1 MLTLKQNHYHT
12 EHCRSFEETPNNN
25 KGDSIIQNTIEQHER
40 SENGIKQI
48 KYFEINDESESV
60 EISQNINE
68 NTIVS
73 SDDVKKPIPEY
84 INENPIVSSIDE
96 IKTISE
102 TQTQSHEKRNDIKDE
117 NTKQIKKNIPTAIEK
132 KKNQIFTFKQT
143 LEVNSSVEGIIEKKK
158 SKLKV
163 ILIIGGV
170 IISIIIIGIVIYFLL
185 KKDGDGHCKGKCDED
200 EEEEEF
206 KTGSGENIVVKID
219 RKINQMW
226 EYQGN
231 EFTST
236 TNVLEDSSSLR
247 RNEQINK
254 TTKINYL
261 LNVYDNETLSDNSIL
276 FSAFAVI
283 LRKITFNNDEEIYE
297 GGVNLLEYDYT
308 QKEENLIINEENENE
323 INNEEIIYDD
333 DYYHNDYPVIKFKF
347 YENGTL
353 YEIQK
358 PQNISNKFFI
368 HLKLFV
374 NKVIPSVSEKLYSPN
389 ENDRIRRLQEEGVS
403 NKYIKKDDKVIL
415 NEIRDHEISVNDINL
430 EGSQVKS
437 NREIEVDSQGNI
449 QSIQTNQITSMS
461 SEGNIDDECEDSI
474 CIEDKKDNIIQFPI
488 RSIYSETSSNII
500 LIQTNI
506 NETLSQNIKDL
517 IQDLNF
523 ENYDLK
529 LSVINGRRRLN
540 EEKNKENYSY
550 KKGKIFR
557 KLVIR
562 SFDQPMGFTLP
573 FFKLNMNGI
582 LIKMNSKISYFPGN
596 GTVIMLLYY
605 KIGNEGNDKNLVYE
619 KISLPF
625 GKTYEKYN
633 EVIDE
638 ISGGLYYIY
647 NYLINRLYNNTWKKS
662 IQKELTDISNLITN
676 LYDASDIFFLP
687 LNNLLNEIKNASKN
701 AFNSIFLEIEKTIS
715 NLNSLN
721 NEINSSN
728 EENQKELIKESQ
740 IIINSAIV
748 EYKELFDSFDSSTI
762 LLTET
767 IIESLPE
774 LNQIDIGSYYDIKEQ
789 LSVSEKVYNAFEI
802 MVDNALN
809 TQNSLL
815 TDYTNLLI
823 KDNLEDIIKQEE
835 FIAKRLQTNT
845 TLIEAINDNEKRNNM
860 IDLLNNIRIKVNDIS
875 KNIIKSIE
883 NISKNL
889 RSGEEGELKTIL
901 ADVENKKNVYLEN
914 KNQIETSL
922 RNYIQVSDNFE
933 LYIEDTE
940 ILFQIDQN
948 VTNERNKQFFEQI
961 IIPLNALQTNFFTQ
975 ETFNNIEN
983 LINEI
988 INELNTNKD
997 NNFSNIPNLL
1007 ETLNTTIDDSISYY
1021 LDDNLIKN
1029 TYNLLLDSNYIS
1041 NLFELYYAPVTDV
1054 FNKYLTVFRDEYF
1067 QNHILQYL
1075 DKPYE
1080 IQTKVNQ
1087 ILNKQKNA
1095 TRKMINDMTYQLKE
1109 SINEKLNTHYNIYKI
1124 KIQQYLFEIQKNT
1137 PKDNY
1142 NNIANTNINLVNTNF
1157 ENIMI
1162 QLDNKKTESNKYE
1175 NQKVIMN
1182 ITNDTDP
1189 FQLNDKIKT
1198 HENAMLSLINRVSG
1212 LVQSDF
1218 DSVFCEFDNEGNCI
1232 YTEKLDASQ
1241 QKLFQTAKL
1250 RYTIS
1255 KISEIISL
1263 SKNTDSF
1270 NLLSYENYVN
1280 LFKSKA
1286 DYENFISNEILN
1298 RLKELNNEEEKLIEP
1313 IINSIENNLTTTF
1326 ENIINEGL
1334 IESKINILSGKIFTL
1349 PEKLNNKVEN
1359 MKSSITNIF
1368 NEFKKNYI
1376 NKSIYFEPIS
1386 FQKSYDIFENSIN
1399 EIISKNIETINKLKI
1414 DENLINQVKSYY
1426 TSILI
1431 NIGNKF
1437 ETEITQY
1444 TQILQDSNLLGL
1456 SYNIGKIGKEIKEN
1470 TINKLKQSIED
1481 NITTIFTNSFNEQI
1495 NEIKLYLTQQNEGIL
1510 DQLKTEYEII
1520 FNDFSLKGELEY
1532 DKNNTTLI
1540 NSLSNK
1546 LIESINSEAKNYY
1559 NGTIQDYNQSF
1570 INSYNLENKEKNL
1583 NILEINTIEFNDLQE
1598 KVLKGD
1604 ELLKT
1609 FCKERI
1615 EKEKILFKE
1624 TIENTI
1630 VYGYNKTIQDFSNSF
1645 GKNYLNSIL
1654 NQITTNKIQSNLDN
1668 IESTIQNNHEFLLTI
1683 LNDMSSCY
1691 ETIGK
1696 SLKTVYKTLSTEI
1709 SSNLDDDIN
1718 ISLEN
1723 SINNFKLYSN
1733 IQITD
1738 LFLEHILIILKND
1751 NFTKLF
1757 NQNIINL
1764 FPKEFTEAFKIQLKN
1779 NYNELLDD
1787 YNLDSFKILATNQIE
1802 TSKNKIVESLNEFQ
1816 KETED
1821 QLVTMTSITISRD
1834 VKNVMNIVNKYKSN
1848 NYDIFPNSF
1857 NFSISENSKNILLS
1871 FIQKIKNIINPI
1883 IIVYEGNDEEI
1894 KRQLEEKLNS
1904 FDNYFEVVKS
1914 NLNSSDI
1921 TTKTE
1926 NSLNNLKNVKN
1937 NMKVEILKEIDGID
1951 NDLKEIDLNV
1961 YRRNLEEFSI
1971 TDIINDLD
1979 KIKKKFDSIQEELI
1993 NLNEFIKISKD
2004 YSNFESLIKNMIE
2017 HISAPIESNLQ
2028 NLMDYLS
2035 ESQYSQFETNI
2046 KSQAENI
2053 KNYLSDFYNI
2063 ENKNIY
2069 ESINII
2075 KSISSFYNSF
2085 HNEIKAK
2092 TDNFLST
2099 YFEQIFSKIEP
2110 YENISGLIREKE
2122 GLELGNI
2129 TTDILGEK
2137 ITFNSNISEYSY
2149 DYSISFKY
2157 NNFTIYTNSS
2167 ISAESYI
2174 NLNYET
2180 ENTKAGIN
2188 GVIGSGYLSMNS
2200 NNLLKEY
2207 LTDLTKEQQTNPTN
2221 YKKSFSKKIKVGNEW
2236 RHINGGECGYDSYAY
2251 RRRYCQIKEIF
2262 KWETKDTYEYTEKS
2276 RKEGKKRF

>member
-1 MLTLKQNHYHT
+1 M
-12 EHCRSFEETPNNN
+12 
-25 KGDSIIQNTIEQHER
+25 
-40 SENGIKQI
+40 
-48 KYFEINDESESV
+48 
-60 EISQNINE
+60 
-68 NTIVS
+68 
-73 SDDVKKPIPEY
+73 
-84 INENPIVSSIDE
+84 
-96 IKTISE
+96 
-102 TQTQSHEKRNDIKDE
+102 
-117 NTKQIKKNIPTAIEK
+117 
-132 KKNQIFTFKQT
+132 
-143 LEVNSSVEGIIEKKK
+143 
-158 SKLKV
+158 
-163 ILIIGGV
+163 

-185 KKDGDGHCKGKCDED
+185 KKDDDGHCKGKCDED
-200 EEEEEF
+200 EEEEEL
-206 KTGSGENIVVKID
+206 KTGSGENIIVKID

-276 FSAFAVI
+276 FSAFAMI
-283 LRKITFNNDEEIYE
+283 LSKITFNNDEEIYE

-308 QKEENLIINEENENE
+308 QKEENLIISEENEIENENE
-323 INNEEIIYDD
+323 INDEEIIYDD

-415 NEIRDHEISVNDINL
+415 NEIRDHEISVNDVDL

-437 NREIEVDSQGNI
+437 NREIEVDSEGNI

-523 ENYDLK
+523 ENYDIQNFNIEKKRK
-529 LSVINGRRRLN
+529 LNKIKS
-540 EEKNKENYSY
+540 EKN
-550 KKGKIFR
+550 R
-557 KLVIR
+557 KLNIENFSQHMSFSYPIFDTNVCGIKIR
-562 SFDQPMGFTLP
+562 M
-573 FFKLNMNGI
+573 I
-582 LIKMNSKISYFPGN
+582 AKISYYPKN
-596 GTVIMLLYY
+596 ENMEMLLYY
-605 KIGNEGNDKNLVYE
+605 KIGKEKEKTVLNETFNITIGD
-619 KISLPF
+619 S
-625 GKTYEKYN
+625 YEKYN
-633 EVIDE
+633 NVINE
-638 ISGGLYYIY
+638 ITIGLYSITK
-647 NYLINRLYNNTWKKS
+647 NKRLYDTWKKS

-701 AFNSIFLEIEKTIS
+701 AFNSIFPEIEKTIS
-715 NLNSLN
+715 DLNSLN

-740 IIINSAIV
+740 TIINSAIV

-774 LNQIDIGSYYDIKEQ
+774 LKQIDIGSYYDIKEQ

-860 IDLLNNIRIKVNDIS
+860 IALLNNIRIKVNDIS

-961 IIPLNALQTNFFTQ
+961 IIPLNSLQTNFFTQ

-988 INELNTNKD
+988 INELNNNKD

-1007 ETLNTTIDDSISYY
+1007 EILNTNIDDSISYY

-1137 PKDNY
+1137 HNDNY
-1142 NNIANTNINLVNTNF
+1142 NNIANTNINLINTNF

-1198 HENAMLSLINRVSG
+1198 YENAMLSLINRVSG

-1218 DSVFCEFDNEGNCI
+1218 DSVFCEFDDEGNCI

-1241 QKLFQTAKL
+1241 QNLFQVAKL

-1280 LFKSKA
+1280 LFKSNT
-1286 DYENFISNEILN
+1286 DYNANFISNEIFN
-1298 RLKELNNEEEKLIEP
+1298 RLKKLNDEEEKLIEP
-1313 IINSIENNLTTTF
+1313 IINSIEYNLTTTF
-1326 ENIINEGL
+1326 KNIIHEGL

-1349 PEKLNNKVEN
+1349 PKKLNNKIEN
-1359 MKSSITNIF
+1359 MKSSIANAFNDFKNIY
-1368 NEFKKNYI
+1368 KDKN
-1376 NKSIYFEPIS
+1376 IYFDS
-1386 FQKSYDIFENSIN
+1386 HLFHSSYHIFENSIN
-1399 EIISKNIETINKLKI
+1399 ETISKNIETINELKI
-1414 DENLINQVKSYY
+1414 DENLINQVISYY

-1481 NITTIFTNSFNEQI
+1481 NITTIFKNSFNEQI

-1546 LIESINSEAKNYY
+1546 LIESISSEAKNYY

-1570 INSYNLENKEKNL
+1570 INSYNLENKDKNL
-1583 NILEINTIEFNDLQE
+1583 NILEINNVEFTDLQE

-1604 ELLKT
+1604 ELLKS

-1615 EKEKILFKE
+1615 ENEKILFKE

-1630 VYGYNKTIQDFSNSF
+1630 VYGYNKTIKDFSNSF

-1738 LFLEHILIILKND
+1738 LFLEHVLIILKND

-1787 YNLDSFKILATNQIE
+1787 YNLDSFKILVTN
-1802 TSKNKIVESLNEFQ
+1802 
-1816 KETED
+1816 
-1821 QLVTMTSITISRD
+1821 
-1834 VKNVMNIVNKYKSN
+1834 
-1848 NYDIFPNSF
+1848 
-1857 NFSISENSKNILLS
+1857 
-1871 FIQKIKNIINPI
+1871 
-1883 IIVYEGNDEEI
+1883 
-1894 KRQLEEKLNS
+1894 
-1904 FDNYFEVVKS
+1904 
-1914 NLNSSDI
+1914 
-1921 TTKTE
+1921 
-1926 NSLNNLKNVKN
+1926 
-1937 NMKVEILKEIDGID
+1937 
-1951 NDLKEIDLNV
+1951 
-1961 YRRNLEEFSI
+1961 
-1971 TDIINDLD
+1971 
-1979 KIKKKFDSIQEELI
+1979 
-1993 NLNEFIKISKD
+1993 
-2004 YSNFESLIKNMIE
+2004 
-2017 HISAPIESNLQ
+2017 
-2028 NLMDYLS
+2028 
-2035 ESQYSQFETNI
+2035 
-2046 KSQAENI
+2046 
-2053 KNYLSDFYNI
+2053 
-2063 ENKNIY
+2063 
-2069 ESINII
+2069 
-2075 KSISSFYNSF
+2075 
-2085 HNEIKAK
+2085 
-2092 TDNFLST
+2092 
-2099 YFEQIFSKIEP
+2099 
-2110 YENISGLIREKE
+2110 
-2122 GLELGNI
+2122 
-2129 TTDILGEK
+2129 
-2137 ITFNSNISEYSY
+2137 
-2149 DYSISFKY
+2149 
-2157 NNFTIYTNSS
+2157 
-2167 ISAESYI
+2167 
-2174 NLNYET
+2174 
-2180 ENTKAGIN
+2180 
-2188 GVIGSGYLSMNS
+2188 
-2200 NNLLKEY
+2200 
-2207 LTDLTKEQQTNPTN
+2207 
-2221 YKKSFSKKIKVGNEW
+2221 
-2236 RHINGGECGYDSYAY
+2236 
-2251 RRRYCQIKEIF
+2251 
-2262 KWETKDTYEYTEKS
+2262 
-2276 RKEGKKRF
+2276 

>member
-1 MLTLKQNHYHT
+1 MSDNNILILQKDQEKQNNDNQNASI
-12 EHCRSFEETPNNN
+12 EII
-25 KGDSIIQNTIEQHER
+25 DSNP
-40 SENGIKQI
+40 SENNEESKENKKITLNQFLQNNFMKKRINSPYNKKENDKNDIDENQI
-48 KYFEINDESESV
+48 KIKKNNPSESC
-60 EISQNINE
+60 
-68 NTIVS
+68 
-73 SDDVKKPIPEY
+73 
-84 INENPIVSSIDE
+84 
-96 IKTISE
+96 
-102 TQTQSHEKRNDIKDE
+102 KDE
-117 NTKQIKKNIPTAIEK
+117 NEKCVKGNSETENNGIINLKIYNENDQITESKKTLFKKVNDDKKEIQNSIITYNQNI
-132 KKNQIFTFKQT
+132 
-143 LEVNSSVEGIIEKKK
+143 EVNSPVEGNIEKKK

-206 KTGSGENIVVKID
+206 KTGSGENIIVKID

-517 IQDLNF
+517 IQDLKY
-523 ENYDLK
+523 ENYDLQNFN
-529 LSVINGRRRLN
+529 I
-540 EEKNKENYSY
+540 EKK
-550 KKGKIFR
+550 R
-557 KLVIR
+557 KLNKIKSERNRKLKIDSFTHPRKFSFSIFKTNVCGIKIR
-562 SFDQPMGFTLP
+562 M
-573 FFKLNMNGI
+573 I
-582 LIKMNSKISYFPGN
+582 AEISYFPRN
-596 GTVIMLLYY
+596 ATLIMLLYY
-605 KIGNEGNDKNLVYE
+605 KIGNEE
-619 KISLPF
+619 KIVLNKNFDIPIGNS
-625 GKTYEKYN
+625 YEKYN
-633 EVIDE
+633 DVIDK
-638 ISGGLYYIY
+638 ITGGLYYIS
-647 NYLINRLYNNTWKKS
+647 NILIKRLYNNTWKKS

-676 LYDASDIFFLP
+676 LYDPSDIFFLP

-701 AFNSIFLEIEKTIS
+701 TFNSIFLEIEKTIS

-1087 ILNKQKNA
+1087 IVNKQKNA

-1142 NNIANTNINLVNTNF
+1142 NNIANTNINLINTNF

-1280 LFKSKA
+1280 LFKSNT
-1286 DYENFISNEILN
+1286 DYNENFISNEILN

-1668 IESTIQNNHEFLLTI
+1668 IESTIQNNHEFLLTT
-1683 LNDMSSCY
+1683 LNNMSYYY

-1723 SINNFKLYSN
+1723 SINNFKLYSGV
-1733 IQITD
+1733 QITD
-1738 LFLEHILIILKND
+1738 IFLEHILIILKND

-1926 NSLNNLKNVKN
+1926 NSLNNLKNVQN
-1937 NMKVEILKEIDGID
+1937 NMKIEILKEIDGID
-1951 NDLKEIDLNV
+1951 NDLKKIDLNV

-1971 TDIINDLD
+1971 PNIINNLD

-2092 TDNFLST
+2092 TDNFLSS
-2099 YFEQIFSKIEP
+2099 YFEQFFSKIQP
-2110 YENISGLIREKE
+2110 YENKFEFIKNNE

-2129 TTDILGEK
+2129 TTDILGE
-2137 ITFNSNISEYSY
+2137 IISFNSKVSEYSY

-2167 ISAESYI
+2167 ISAESYV

-2188 GVIGSGYLSMNS
+2188 GVIGSGYLSMNI

-2221 YKKSFSKKIKVGNEW
+2221 YQKSLSKKKKVGIEW
-2236 RHINGGECGYDSYAY
+2236 QHMNGGKCEYSEYQLKT
-2251 RRRYCQIKEIF
+2251 RYCYLEEVF
-2262 KWETKDTYEYTEKS
+2262 RWETAVTNHYTEKLIHVE
-2276 RKEGKKRF
+2276 KQ